1 MKNKKFRKIAI
12 LVAVMML
19 VMSFSSTGFA
29 SWLDQTI
36 KASYRN
42 ISVYVNGTMKQ
53 AKTAT
58 GAVVEPFIVDGT
70 TYVPLRGIAEM
81 LGYQV
86 NFNPNTYRIDI
97 TGVDISALTSQLIQ
111 KDARIKELETL
122 LANKTTY
129 SLTDMQ
135 EDLVDNYTRFTRS
148 VPIDDILVKG
158 KTSDIELR
166 VYVYLEDQTDL
177 DAWYDAYD
185 DGDVKTTLQ
194 KMVDDVLDEF
204 PDAKVS
210 GYVQDDYDD
219 TKLVS
224 FTVNTRGVISL
235 SKTST
240 TVSTLADLKD
250 ALYDEFKGSYG
261 IEDFKIG
268 GTKSVIEVDV
278 LVDYDDW
285 KALSST
291 KKTEAKN
298 KIMDFIED
306 SFPTAGI
313 DGLVISNDSYKETL
327 YTFSN

>member
-224 FTVNTRGVISL
+224 FTVNRGVISL

-240 TVSTLADLKD
+240 TVSTLADLED

-298 KIMDFIED
+298 KVMDFIED

-313 DGLVISNDSYKETL
+313 DGLVISNDSYSETL
-327 YTFSN
+327 SSFSN

>member
-1 MKNKKFRKIAI
+1 MNNKKFRKIAI

-29 SWLDQTI
+29 SWLDKTI

-42 ISVYVNGTMKQ
+42 ITVFVNGTMKQ
-53 AKTAT
+53 TKTAAGT
-58 GAVVEPFIVDGT
+58 VVEPFIVDGT

-122 LANKTTY
+122 LANKTAY

-166 VYVYLEDQTDL
+166 VFVYLKDQPAL
-177 DAWYDAYD
+177 DAWDDAYN

-194 KMVDDVLDEF
+194 NMVDDVLDEF

-219 TKLVS
+219 EKLVS

-240 TVSTLADLKD
+240 TVSTLADLED

-285 KALSST
+285 TALTST

-298 KIMDFIED
+298 KVMDFIED

-313 DGLVISNDSYKETL
+313 DGLVISNDSYSETL
-327 YTFSN
+327 SSFSN